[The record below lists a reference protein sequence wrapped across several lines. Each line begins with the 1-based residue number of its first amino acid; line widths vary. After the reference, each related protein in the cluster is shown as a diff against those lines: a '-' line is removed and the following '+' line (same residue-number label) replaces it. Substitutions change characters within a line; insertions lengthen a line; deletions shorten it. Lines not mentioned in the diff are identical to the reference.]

1 MKMITHQSHSS
12 QDRDAVDTLYW
23 QIHQGCNHND
33 QIKDVPATFKVSVE
47 QNWIRN
53 TPTIVDL
60 RLLNLLFGQGYQFED
75 SFSGKESGEDFVSN
89 FQDVLEIVAHSW
101 KKIKVIA

>member
-1 MKMITHQSHSS
+1 M
-12 QDRDAVDTLYW
+12 
-23 QIHQGCNHND
+23 
-33 QIKDVPATFKVSVE
+33 E

-101 KKIKVIA
+101 KKNKVIAK